1 MGNKQNIVYVMQYV
15 DIKCRVNNIPYKK
28 IGITTNVSNRLQQM
42 NNTNSPLMVEC
53 VIAWRH
59 DGALKIE
66 DELHLRFN
74 DIKAKGEWFTDE
86 NNTLIDEI
94 KPTIEKWG
102 AKEVDLVEDD
112 KCMKILR
119 GKKHKVLLDKII
131 NCLPP
136 SLHNLKTSIE
146 SQLGPRI
153 SGNKSELTFYVERKS
168 SDKHHLIIGRIS
180 SETSKRNSVPDQLKE
195 FLAERGFDE
204 CVMRGDEVVV
214 KNLLP
219 QQIAD
224 IINSAEAE
232 FNPTKQ

>member
-1 MGNKQNIVYVMQYV
+1 MDNKQNIVYVMQYV
-15 DIKCRVNNIPYKK
+15 DIKGHVNNIPYKK

-59 DGALKIE
+59 DEALTIE
-66 DELHLRFN
+66 KDLHILFDN
-74 DIKAKGEWFTDE
+74 IKSKGEWFTDE

-102 AKEVDLVEDD
+102 AKEVDLEEDD
-112 KCMKILR
+112 KRMKILR
-119 GKKHKVLLDKII
+119 KEKFKVLLDKII
-131 NCLPP
+131 DCLPP

-146 SQLGPRI
+146 LQFGPRI
-153 SGNKSELTFYVERKS
+153 SGNKSELTFYVYRKS
-168 SDKHHLIIGRIS
+168 SDKHHLSIGRIS
-180 SETSKRNSVPDQLKE
+180 SEISKRNNVSDQLKK

-204 CVMRGDEVVV
+204 CVMWGDEVVV